1 VKILQ
6 GFKDFIMRGNV
17 IDLAVAVVIGA
28 AFSGV
33 VTAFTKG
40 IIQPLIASF
49 GAATTN
55 AGGLNHR
62 IRSSNPATLVDI
74 NGLIATLINFLLV
87 AAVLYFFVVMP
98 MNLLMERRKRGEE
111 PAPEAVPEDVL
122 LLQEIRDLLRDRPM
136 PQGQQ
141 RY

>member
-17 IDLAVAVVIGA
+17 IDLAVAVVIGT
-28 AFSGV
+28 AFTAV

-49 GAATTN
+49 GAASPN

-62 IRSSNPATLVDI
+62 IRSGNPATLVDI
-74 NGLIATLINFLLV
+74 NGLITTVINFLLV